1 MPRSIRKTSFIAAQ
15 NVGFDLVESGND
27 MPYTGGQHDA
37 LVGNKALRPAHRT
50 VLAHEYNDFGM
61 GVYSEAPCPQCIIS
75 PLTYNNSTV

>member
-37 LVGNKALRPAHRT
+37 LVGKHTGHSLRMNT
-50 VLAHEYNDFGM
+50 TI
-61 GVYSEAPCPQCIIS
+61 SEWVSIPKRHAR
-75 PLTYNNSTV
+75 NA